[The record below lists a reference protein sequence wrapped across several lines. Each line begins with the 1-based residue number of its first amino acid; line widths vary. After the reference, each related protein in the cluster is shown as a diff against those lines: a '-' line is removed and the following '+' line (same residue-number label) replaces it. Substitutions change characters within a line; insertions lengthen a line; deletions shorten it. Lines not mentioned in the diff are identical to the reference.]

1 MTVFSCGHNTFKVHL
16 YCTCQCFISCTPF
29 FVPEHYSLYRQN
41 IFCWSSHHFMPFGLF
56 LLLCVSV
63 SVSVS
68 VSVCV
73 CLSVCELLSG
83 IRLFVIPG
91 TVACQVLLSMEF
103 SRQEYGSG
111 LPFPSP
117 RILPIH
123 TINNA
128 TWNTKCRSRQTPR
141 SACTESYVQSVMEPP
156 GPKDDFDVTLS
167 WEQGKRSL
175 NNDVKEKCGK
185 VRRYAEGS
193 LERTRSK
200 WDAKRMKWGNITR
213 SP

>member
-1 MTVFSCGHNTFKVHL
+1 MGIILSRFIYTVHVSALFHVL
-16 YCTCQCFISCTPF
+16 
-29 FVPEHYSLYRQN
+29 
-41 IFCWSSHHFMPFGLF
+41 LF
-56 LLLCVSV
+56 LCLNTILCIDRISFVGLVITLCLLGCFYYC
-63 SVSVS
+63 
-68 VSVCV
+68 VCV
-73 CLSVCELLSG
+73 CLCLCVCELLSG

-91 TVACQVLLSMEF
+91 AVACQILLSMEF
-103 SRQEYGSG
+103 SRQEYWRG

-200 WDAKRMKWGNITR
+200 WDAKRMKWGNVTR